1 MIINYTVSILIIAI
15 LMAISDESNV
25 IYDAVLSKLYV
36 PYAVI
41 ILLFLEIMMSFGFI
55 IWKLV

>member
-25 IYDAVLSKLYV
+25 IYDATLSKLYV

-41 ILLFLEIMMSFGFI
+41 ILLFLEVMMSLGYI
-55 IWKLV
+55 IWRLV